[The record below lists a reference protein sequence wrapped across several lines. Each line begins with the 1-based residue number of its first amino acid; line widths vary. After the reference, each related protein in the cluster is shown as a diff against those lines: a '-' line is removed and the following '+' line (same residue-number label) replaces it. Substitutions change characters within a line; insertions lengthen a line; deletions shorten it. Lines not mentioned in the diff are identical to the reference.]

1 MPKQPTKPTMP
12 AVGVPSE
19 EVDLGSARHAS
30 RPCAPARAA
39 LAKVDTLAARFDSH
53 VEASSEQMSG
63 LSDDV
68 RKLSSHVGDLRVDA
82 ARMQS
87 TMDGISSQL
96 AEDKQVRRAQTL
108 AEIDDGNDRRKARRA
123 FWTKVA
129 IVLVGFF
136 GGGIGAL
143 IKSCQ

>member
-19 EVDLGSARHAS
+19 EADLGSARHAS

-39 LAKVDTLAARFDSH
+39 LAKVDALAARFDSH

-63 LSDDV
+63 ISNDV
-68 RKLSSHVGDLRVDA
+68 RMLNNHVGDLRVDV
-82 ARMQS
+82 ARTQS
-87 TMDGISSQL
+87 TLDGISGQL
-96 AEDKQVRRAQTL
+96 AADKQVRQAQTL

-123 FWTKVA
+123 FWTKVV
-129 IVLVGFF
+129 IVLVGLL
-136 GGGIGAL
+136 GGGLGAL
-143 IKSCQ
+143 FKGC